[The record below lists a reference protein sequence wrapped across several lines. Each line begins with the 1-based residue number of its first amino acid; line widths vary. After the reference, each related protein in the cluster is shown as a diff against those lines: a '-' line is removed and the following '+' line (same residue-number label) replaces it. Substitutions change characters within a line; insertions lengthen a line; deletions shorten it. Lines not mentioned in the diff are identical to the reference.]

1 MINLIK
7 ETAADSYIKKIISQV
22 SFITPVESILW
33 TEEEIE
39 DIFYMSDCISDFI
52 DNLIDSIPPII
63 SCYTAISY
71 LREKDHS
78 LMESLELAIN
88 EGKEITSIDANVL
101 TDLLYKKNI
110 EEELLDL
117 LEVLMYEFDNIKSTQ
132 QY

>member
-101 TDLLYKKNI
+101 ADLLYKKNI